1 MGLIYFRKCF
11 QKTDIPHIM
20 YESAAVSCFK
30 LKFLRLVLWQ
40 LQCLYKLA
48 LHGDLSLSYP
58 NQSRST
64 QVFLYLNLP
73 SFDSFNAIFFISH
86 FPPLVL

>member
-1 MGLIYFRKCF
+1 MFS
-11 QKTDIPHIM
+11 KTEIPHVL
-20 YESAAVSCFK
+20 YESAAASCFK
-30 LKFLRLVLWQ
+30 LKFLRLVERE

-48 LHGDLSLSYP
+48 LHSDLSLSYP

-73 SFDSFNAIFFISH
+73 SLDSFNAIFFILH
-86 FPPLVL
+86 FQPLVL